1 MVAESDS
8 DEVSQ
13 RSIIKSGG
21 FCAENRQ
28 NNKQPTDRLLAAL
41 LRRQSFSHGGKEPE
55 AQDDAVQE
63 NVVPSGMG
71 GEKRVRAHGKRVT
84 ITDLL
89 AEGVVKEGD
98 QWKQELALIAF
109 GDIGD
114 FFGPDGNL
122 LDVNELSLDAKR
134 RLGSVKVLREKVTRS
149 SNGGVERTTTIDQTT
164 EVKPWDKLRALDM
177 LGKNLGMFR
186 DRVNIGA
193 DVSLLDALRRIEA
206 REDEEAIRGAK

>member
-1 MVAESDS
+1 MNARQQRFGEEYLVDANARQAAVRAGYSARSAE
-8 DEVSQ
+8 VN
-13 RSIIKSGG
+13 G
-21 FCAENRQ
+21 
-28 NNKQPTDRLLAAL
+28 PRLLRNAQVATAVEEK
-41 LRRQSFSHGGKEPE
+41 QKERAE
-55 AQDDAVQE
+55 RTQVTADR
-63 NVVPSGMG
+63 VV
-71 GEKRVRAHGKRVT
+71 E
-84 ITDLL
+84 
-89 AEGVVKEGD
+89 
-98 QWKQELALIAF
+98 ELALIAF

-177 LGKNLGMFR
+177 LGRNLGMWR
-186 DRVNIGA
+186 NKVDIEA

-206 REDEEAIRGAK
+206 KEDAAK